1 MKLEIYFDYLCEY
14 CEMGWRHWHELL
26 PAYPRIIPVWRP
38 CEAHPRASEPRYGRH
53 SDLAIQGMLL
63 LQEQGGDIAAY
74 NDLIFQAAWHS
85 GKNIEDPALLA
96 QYSAKCG
103 VSESV
108 FCEAVPSGRYQAAL
122 EGANHHAWGTLGF
135 PAVPSYLAE
144 NGRRLD
150 ARLGTG
156 VSKAQLNQFL
166 EELSRTEED

>member
-14 CEMGWRHWHELL
+14 CEMGWRHWRELL

-63 LQEQGGDIAAY
+63 LQEQGGDVAAY

-108 FCEAVPSGRYQAAL
+108 FCGAVSSGRYQAAL
-122 EGANHHAWGTLGF
+122 EGANHHAWGTLAF